1 MCFLEEK
8 ILSVNKRIGVFTVCF
23 FIDRQYSERRSMK
36 NVGNLKKVE
45 VINVVK
51 EKYGRKRFVRYKTG
65 AELYDMS
72 QSSFEELSE
81 EAGAKYK
88 IGKMVLVSCDIF
100 EEYLETFHVSNR
112 E

>member
-1 MCFLEEK
+1 
-8 ILSVNKRIGVFTVCF
+8 
-23 FIDRQYSERRSMK
+23 MK
-36 NVGNLKKVE
+36 NAGDLKKVG

-72 QSSFEELSE
+72 QSSFENLAE

-88 IGKMVLVSCDIF
+88 IGKMVLVNCDIF
-100 EEYLETFHVSNR
+100 EEYLETFRMSNR

>member
-1 MCFLEEK
+1 M
-8 ILSVNKRIGVFTVCF
+8 R
-23 FIDRQYSERRSMK
+23 
-36 NVGNLKKVE
+36 NVGDLKKIE

-72 QSSFEELSE
+72 QSSFEDLAE

-88 IGKMVLVSCDIF
+88 IGKMVLVNCDVF
-100 EEYLETFHVSNR
+100 EEYLETFRMSSR
-112 E
+112 G